1 MYSKYIF
8 IISLLVVLFGCKEKE
23 SKSSVS
29 DSAFPEIVA
38 LNAEIKKN
46 PSNPSLYFERGKFY
60 HEKASYD
67 NAIMDM
73 NKAISL
79 DSLNPD
85 YYHFLADCYLDYYN
99 GKEAIKTMY
108 RVLDLYPERVPS
120 LLKLSELHYIL
131 EDYDSSILAV
141 NEAFK
146 VDPQNAEC
154 FFMLGVNFR
163 ALNDVERAIN
173 SFQSAV
179 ELDSGLTDAWIMLG
193 ELYENKKDP
202 KALKYYENA
211 VLSAPNSL
219 EAKHAKAFYLQNN
232 GNIPLALDLYNEII
246 MQDKYYENA
255 YQNSGIL
262 YVEIDSF
269 DKAYDQFNI
278 MTGINPQNHMGFY
291 LRGTVLKIKGNLSGA
306 KLDFQSALNLK
317 ANDPAIINALKE
329 VEEMLKKK

>member
-1 MYSKYIF
+1 
-8 IISLLVVLFGCKEKE
+8 
-23 SKSSVS
+23 
-29 DSAFPEIVA
+29 
-38 LNAEIKKN
+38 
-46 PSNPSLYFERGKFY
+46 
-60 HEKASYD
+60 
-67 NAIMDM
+67 
-73 NKAISL
+73 
-79 DSLNPD
+79 
-85 YYHFLADCYLDYYN
+85 LADCYLDYYN

-108 RVLDLYPERVPS
+108 RVLDLYPERIPS
-120 LLKLSELHYIL
+120 LLKLSELHYIM

-163 ALNDVERAIN
+163 ALNDIERAIN

-211 VLSAPNSL
+211 VLSAPNSI

-246 MQDKYYENA
+246 LQDKYYENA

-262 YVEIDSF
+262 YVELDSF
-269 DKAYDQFNI
+269 DRAYDQFNI

-291 LRGTVLKIKGNLSGA
+291 LRGTVLKIKGDLSAA
-306 KLDFQSALNLK
+306 KLDFESALNLK
-317 ANDPAIINALKE
+317 AEDPIIIEALKE
-329 VEEMLKKK
+329 VEEMLNKK